1 MARRT
6 QTVTVSAE
14 GRDHGK
20 SFVLT
25 EMSAADAEE
34 WGMRIFLALTRSGI
48 DIPGDVVSGGMAAV
62 AGVLPGIMANLLLNG
77 VGSLHYDEIRPLLAQ
92 MMDCVEAKEEKAV
105 RALTPD
111 DIEEVGTR
119 LFLRGEVFKL
129 HTGFSGSVEKPA

>member
-1 MARRT
+1 MARRI

-14 GRDHGK
+14 GRDQGK

-34 WGMRIFLALTRSGI
+34 WAMRIFLALTRAGI
-48 DIPGDVVSGGMAAV
+48 DIPGDVMGGGMAAIS
-62 AGVLPGIMANLLLNG
+62 GVLPGIMANLLLNG
-77 VGSLHYDEIRPLLAQ
+77 VGGLHYDEVRPLLAQ
-92 MMDCVEAKEEKAV
+92 MMDCVRIKEEMAT
-105 RALTPD
+105 RELTPD

-129 HTGFSGSVEKPA
+129 HTGFSASAATPA